1 MSKEDIDSRKTY
13 AVQRST
19 LEAIGIELVIAQR
32 EYEKQLNMHTH
43 DSHVKKRPNREAIW
57 LTSVH
62 SRLNRLHC
70 TAGFARNARLL
81 MQTVHIRQNRLQC
94 TSG

>member
-43 DSHVKKRPNREAIW
+43 LITEECELLEADEVFYKSQIEYLAGLISH
-57 LTSVH
+57 
-62 SRLNRLHC
+62 LHKV
-70 TAGFARNARLL
+70 TNNELL
-81 MQTVHIRQNRLQC
+81 LI
-94 TSG
+94 S

>member
-1 MSKEDIDSRKTY
+1 MSKEHIDSRKTY

-43 DSHVKKRPNREAIW
+43 LITRECELIEADKVFYAEQIEYLNGLISHLHG
-57 LTSVH
+57 LTD
-62 SRLNRLHC
+62 NELH
-70 TAGFARNARLL
+70 L
-81 MQTVHIRQNRLQC
+81 I
-94 TSG
+94 

>member
-43 DSHVKKRPNREAIW
+43 LITGECELPEADKVFYEEQVKYLSGLI
-57 LTSVH
+57 LH
-62 SRLNRLHC
+62 LN
-70 TAGFARNARLL
+70 NATDDELL
-81 MQTVHIRQNRLQC
+81 LL
-94 TSG
+94 

>member
-43 DSHVKKRPNREAIW
+43 LITGEWELAQSDQVFYQEQIEYLEGLISH
-57 LTSVH
+57 
-62 SRLNRLHC
+62 LHKV
-70 TAGFARNARLL
+70 TNNELL
-81 MQTVHIRQNRLQC
+81 LI
-94 TSG
+94 SKP

>member
-19 LEAIGIELVIAQR
+19 LEAIGIELLIAQR

-43 DSHVKKRPNREAIW
+43 LITGECELPEADKVFYEMQIEYLAGLVSH
-57 LTSVH
+57 
-62 SRLNRLHC
+62 LNRL
-70 TAGFARNARLL
+70 TNNELL
-81 MQTVHIRQNRLQC
+81 LI
-94 TSG
+94 

>member
-32 EYEKQLNMHTH
+32 EYEKQLNMNTH
-43 DSHVKKRPNREAIW
+43 LITGECELIEADKVFYEEQIEY
-57 LTSVH
+57 LTGLIKH
-62 SRLNRLHC
+62 LNEV
-70 TAGFARNARLL
+70 TKNELL
-81 MQTVHIRQNRLQC
+81 LI
-94 TSG
+94 

>member
-1 MSKEDIDSRKTY
+1 LKENKVSKEDIDSRKTY

-43 DSHVKKRPNREAIW
+43 LITGECELTEADKVFYEEQVKYLSGLI
-57 LTSVH
+57 LH
-62 SRLNRLHC
+62 LN
-70 TAGFARNARLL
+70 NATDNELL
-81 MQTVHIRQNRLQC
+81 LI
-94 TSG
+94 